1 MSLCQITK
9 RLFWVDAKRHAI
21 ESCDL
26 NGGNRVQ
33 LTALNVPHP
42 FAISVFEDYVYWTEW
57 LPMAI
62 HRAHRLTGLQHTV
75 LLNSSHKLMGIQVT
89 NGTYLFSE
97 LVGASVLPN

>member
-1 MSLCQITK
+1 M
-9 RLFWVDAKRHAI
+9 I

-33 LTALNVPHP
+33 LTALNAPHP

-89 NGTYLFSE
+89 SSAYLLSKPT
-97 LVGASVLPN
+97 GASVPSN